1 MTAPTSEEEKKK
13 AAQNAPAPAQQPA
26 QPAAKPANPWGNPSA
41 VAGLAKPAQP
51 KAADPAADKAKEDAA
66 KEAAKQAGLVASD
79 GSSIGRKAP
88 SQFGGDEKKAIED
101 ALAAYDAGKQPTLT
115 HPNGMKWGLPFGNKQ
130 GKLPAGTYREYYVQ
144 KANNS
149 STYHGNR
156 RLVIDVNTKRV
167 YYTSTHYGDNGSPAF
182 VLLRAPQTE
191 GPAK

>member
-66 KEAAKQAGLVASD
+66 KEAAKQAG
-79 GSSIGRKAP
+79 
-88 SQFGGDEKKAIED
+88 
-101 ALAAYDAGKQPTLT
+101 LT